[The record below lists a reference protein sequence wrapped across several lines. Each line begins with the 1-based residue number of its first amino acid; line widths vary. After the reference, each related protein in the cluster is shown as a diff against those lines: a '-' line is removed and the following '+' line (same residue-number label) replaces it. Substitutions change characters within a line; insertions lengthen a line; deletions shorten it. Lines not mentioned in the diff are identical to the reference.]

1 MLCWDILGINGVKQV
16 KESDMSDPLLA
27 AENGAAVMLPEDD
40 NNTSELLWDKS
51 GTGKD
56 VNM

>member
-1 MLCWDILGINGVKQV
+1 LLCWDILGIFGVKQV
-16 KESDMSDPLLA
+16 KESGMSDPLLA